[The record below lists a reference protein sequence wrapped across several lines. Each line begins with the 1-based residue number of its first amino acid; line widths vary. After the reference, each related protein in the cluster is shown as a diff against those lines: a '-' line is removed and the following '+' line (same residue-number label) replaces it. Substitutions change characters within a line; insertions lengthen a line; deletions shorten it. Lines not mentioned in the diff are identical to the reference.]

1 MMTMTEKDEEEGGE
15 EKRGLPGMEGEADWF
30 GHRPVVELW
39 VKTLVLVAG
48 GRKRRKRRGKSCGGA
63 VVVVAAMKEKGE
75 TISGEREMWWH

>member
-1 MMTMTEKDEEEGGE
+1 MMTMAEKDEEEGGE
-15 EKRGLPGMEGEADWF
+15 EKRGLPGMEGKADWF
-30 GHRPVVELW
+30 GRRPVVELW

-63 VVVVAAMKEKGE
+63 AVVVAAMKEKGE